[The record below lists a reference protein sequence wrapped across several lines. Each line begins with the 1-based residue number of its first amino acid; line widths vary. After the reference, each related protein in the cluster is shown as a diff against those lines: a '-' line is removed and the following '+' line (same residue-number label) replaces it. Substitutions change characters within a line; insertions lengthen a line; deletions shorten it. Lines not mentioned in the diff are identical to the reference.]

1 MLATPAFAPDPAPP
15 RAPASQPAL
24 ALWTARLSRA
34 EIPVLAQTADALEA
48 MRANE
53 DGVDA
58 NSIGEMIAGDPLMSL
73 KVLAHAASRRSS
85 RMLTDTETV
94 TAALVMMGITPFFK
108 AFGAQPTVE
117 QWLADRPRALAGLQ
131 LTLRRA
137 HRSATFA
144 LGFAVY
150 RRDHD
155 AAVIHASALLH
166 DFAEML
172 LWCHAPALALRI
184 QQAQLADPQ
193 LRSAAVQSDVLGVDL
208 ADLQQSLMKAW
219 RLPELLTRIS
229 DDRHAE
235 HPSVRTVALAVR
247 LARHS
252 LHGWDNPA
260 LPDDIDA
267 IAGLLNISVAAT
279 LDLVHEIEA

>member
-1 MLATPAFAPDPAPP
+1 MLASPTFAPFAAPHLAPP
-15 RAPASQPAL
+15 AQAGL
-24 ALWTARLSRA
+24 ALWTARLLRA
-34 EIPVLAQTADALEA
+34 EIPVLALTADALEA

-53 DGVDA
+53 DRVDA
-58 NSIGEMIAGDPLMSL
+58 NSLGEMIAGDPLMSL
-73 KVLAHAASRRSS
+73 KVLAHAASRRTS

-94 TAALVMMGITPFFK
+94 TAALVMMGITPFFR

-117 QWLADRPRALAGLQ
+117 QWLAGRPLALAGLQ
-131 LTLRRA
+131 LALRRA
-137 HRSATFA
+137 HRAATFA
-144 LGFAVY
+144 LGFAVH

-172 LWCHAPALALRI
+172 LWCHAPELALRI
-184 QQAQLADPQ
+184 QQAQLADPG
-193 LRSAAVQSDVLGVDL
+193 LRSAAVQSEVLGVDL

-219 RLPELLTRIS
+219 RLPELLTRIA

-267 IAGLLNISVAAT
+267 IAALLNLSVGAT
-279 LDLVHEIEA
+279 LELVHGIEA

>member
-1 MLATPAFAPDPAPP
+1 MTEPAPGTHP
-15 RAPASQPAL
+15 LTRPL
-24 ALWTARLSRA
+24 ADLAAWTAFFHEA
-34 EIPVLAQTADALEA
+34 EIPVLEDTAAALEA

-53 DGVDA
+53 DRVDA
-58 NSIGEMIAGDPLMSL
+58 NGIGEILANDPLMTL
-73 KVLAHAASRRSS
+73 KVLAHAAANRSE
-85 RMLTDTETV
+85 RAVTDVQTV
-94 TAALVMMGITPFFK
+94 IGALVMTGISPFFRS
-108 AFGAQPTVE
+108 FGPQPTVE
-117 QWLADRPRALAGLQ
+117 ARLASAPEALAGLDA
-131 LTLRRA
+131 TLRRA
-137 HRSATFA
+137 HRGANFA
-144 LGFAVY
+144 LAFGVH
-150 RRDHD
+150 RLDHD
-155 AAVIHASALLH
+155 TAVIYTAALLH

-172 LWCHAPALALRI
+172 LWCHAPDLALRI

-193 LRSAAVQSDVLGVDL
+193 LRSATIQSEVLGVEL
-208 ADLQQSLMKAW
+208 ADLQQALMKAW

-252 LHGWDNPA
+252 LHGWDNAA

-267 IAGLLNISVAAT
+267 IAALLNLSVAAT